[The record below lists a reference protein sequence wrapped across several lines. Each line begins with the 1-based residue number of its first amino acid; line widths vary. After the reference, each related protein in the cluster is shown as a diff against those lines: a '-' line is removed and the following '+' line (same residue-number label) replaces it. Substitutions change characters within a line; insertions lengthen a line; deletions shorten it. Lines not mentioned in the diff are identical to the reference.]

1 MDDKKAKQGF
11 PSNVPKTKENE
22 KSKEMEKSQNLRKL
36 EVGIMANL
44 KNNSRSEEKAKILL
58 NEAIKYEHE
67 ENFLKAIRFY
77 QEATR
82 LSPNILNI
90 YVNENTSANI

>member
-1 MDDKKAKQGF
+1 MEDKEAKKGF
-11 PSNVPKTKENE
+11 PPNISKTKEKE
-22 KSKEMEKSQNLRKL
+22 KSKEMEESQKLGKL
-36 EVGIMANL
+36 EVGLLANL
-44 KNNSRSEEKAKILL
+44 KKNSRLDEKAKILL

-90 YVNENTSANI
+90 YKYR